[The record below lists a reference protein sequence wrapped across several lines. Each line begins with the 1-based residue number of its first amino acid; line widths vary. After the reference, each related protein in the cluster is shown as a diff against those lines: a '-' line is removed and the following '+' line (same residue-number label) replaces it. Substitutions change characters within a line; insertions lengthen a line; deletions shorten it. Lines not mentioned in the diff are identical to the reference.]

1 MVNRLYGH
9 ALEQNGFAV
18 VQVGTGEAAIE
29 AALGQPFDIAVIDL
43 RLPGKLDGLTTYRV
57 LKAIHPNIKG
67 IIITGYGNRQLLIEA
82 LRLGVDGWLEK
93 PVTVTDLVEA
103 VRRAMLSE
111 TRDFQQHG
119 WHPPSPS
126 DKSALLKLFL
136 QMLMATTVSNVGI
149 LWLVDP
155 DEQYIRPQI
164 VLGEKIPSIPPSN
177 APITMKSLPIPCILT
192 KINGTTNTHHLT
204 RLRIC
209 SEIQRVFAGGDVFVV
224 AVVCFVVALGALV
237 LLVEPLPLTDHQ
249 HPRQVSSDR

>member
-1 MVNRLYGH
+1 LTKDRTPRVLVVEDEGMVNRLYGH

-164 VLGEKIPSIPPSN
+164 VLGEKIPPIPPVQYTLSSEWL
-177 APITMKSLPIPCILT
+177 ITLRATMDEITSSPCLIA
-192 KINGTTNTHHLT
+192 
-204 RLRIC
+204 R
-209 SEIQRVFAGGDVFVV
+209 FVGKGK
-224 AVVCFVVALGALV
+224 L
-237 LLVEPLPLTDHQ
+237 
-249 HPRQVSSDR
+249 